1 MFFADGSGEKSE
13 GKRAVLGPVFRLESG
28 KTAGFRG
35 KKRIFPVIFRGQ
47 ILRCGIFRAVYFSS
61 DIDFKRVKN
70 NLQGFKGYLY
80 PHGV

>member
-35 KKRIFPVIFRGQ
+35 KKRIFPVIFRGSISRYGR
-47 ILRCGIFRAVYFSS
+47 ILALRLSGC
-61 DIDFKRVKN
+61 IDSKWVIN
-70 NLQGFKGYLY
+70 NLQYFKGNLYL
-80 PHGV
+80 PGV

>member
-35 KKRIFPVIFRGQ
+35 KKRIFPVIFRGSHDMGEFWLCAFQ
-47 ILRCGIFRAVYFSS
+47 AALIPNGL
-61 DIDFKRVKN
+61 
-70 NLQGFKGYLY
+70 
-80 PHGV
+80 